1 MKFFTYKKDLLK
13 YERFNF
19 FKIKYFLYFI
29 GFQIILTS
37 CVILI
42 LSSLY
47 NSPKEKTLQKDIQY
61 LTQSFKNVNKRL
73 IEAEFV
79 LNQVKED
86 NNIIYKT
93 IFDTTEI
100 SVKRFEISY
109 EEPNINNYSKLVEE
123 INTKLSKIEEKI
135 ARQEYYLIGLKK
147 TANFHQIKL
156 IYLPAIQPID
166 NKDLKR
172 TASGWGYR
180 IDPIY
185 KIRKFH
191 YGLDFSAPVGTP
203 IYATGNGIIESILK
217 ESESKG
223 YGNVIIINHLYGY
236 KTLYG
241 HMSKFN
247 IKKGNK
253 IKRGDIIGFVGNTGK
268 STGPHLH
275 YEVIKE
281 RVKVNPIN
289 YLFNSLTPE
298 EFEEIKR
305 ISNTIQK
312 SYD

>member
-1 MKFFTYKKDLLK
+1 MRFFTYKKDLLK

-29 GFQIILTS
+29 VFQIILIS
-37 CVILI
+37 YVILI

-47 NSPKEKTLQKDIQY
+47 NSPKEKILQKDIQY

-79 LNQVKED
+79 LNQVKEN

-100 SVKRFEISY
+100 SVKKFEISY
-109 EEPNINNYSKLVEE
+109 EELNINNYSKLVEE

-203 IYATGNGIIESILK
+203 IYATGNGIIESVLK

-247 IKKGNK
+247 VKKGNK

-281 RVKVNPIN
+281 KVKVNPIN

>member
-1 MKFFTYKKDLLK
+1 MKFFTYKKDSLK

-29 GFQIILTS
+29 IFQIILTY

-47 NSPKEKTLQKDIQY
+47 NSPKEKILQKDIQY
-61 LTQSFKNVNKRL
+61 LTQSFKNINKRL
-73 IEAEFV
+73 IEAEYV
-79 LNQVKED
+79 LSQVKEND
-86 NNIIYKT
+86 NIIYKT
-93 IFDTTEI
+93 IFDKAEI
-100 SVKRFEISY
+100 SVKKFEISY
-109 EEPNINNYSKLVEE
+109 EESNINNYSKLVEE
-123 INTKLSKIEEKI
+123 INTKLSQIEEKI
-135 ARQEYYLIGLKK
+135 ARQEYYLIGLKR

-156 IYLPAIQPID
+156 AYLPAIQPID

-185 KIRKFH
+185 KIKKFH
-191 YGLDFSAPVGTP
+191 YGLDFSAPIGTP
-203 IYATGNGIIESILK
+203 IYATGNGIIESVLK

-247 IKKGNK
+247 VKKGNK
-253 IKRGDIIGFVGNTGK
+253 IKRGDIIGFVGSTGK

-281 RVKVNPIN
+281 NIKVNPIN

-305 ISNTIQK
+305 ISNSIQK

>member
-1 MKFFTYKKDLLK
+1 MKFFTYKKDSLK

-29 GFQIILTS
+29 IFQIILTY

-47 NSPKEKTLQKDIQY
+47 NSPKEKILQKDIQY
-61 LTQSFKNVNKRL
+61 LTQSFKNINKRL
-73 IEAEFV
+73 IEAEYV
-79 LNQVKED
+79 LSQVKEND
-86 NNIIYKT
+86 NIIYKT
-93 IFDTTEI
+93 IFDTAEI
-100 SVKRFEISY
+100 SVKKFEISY
-109 EEPNINNYSKLVEE
+109 EESNINNYSKLVEE
-123 INTKLSKIEEKI
+123 INTKLSQIEEKI
-135 ARQEYYLIGLKK
+135 ARQEYYLIGLKR

-156 IYLPAIQPID
+156 AYLPAIQPID

-185 KIRKFH
+185 KIKKFH
-191 YGLDFSAPVGTP
+191 YGLDFSAPIGTP
-203 IYATGNGIIESILK
+203 IYATGNGIIESVLK

-247 IKKGNK
+247 VKKGNK
-253 IKRGDIIGFVGNTGK
+253 IKRGDIIGFVGSTGK

-281 RVKVNPIN
+281 NIKVNPIN

-305 ISNTIQK
+305 ISNSIQK